1 MKRILIPVDG
11 SNTSMF
17 GVRHVVQ
24 HFMADTAME
33 IHLLNVQQPFSEDIA
48 QFSSKRNRQEFHR
61 EQSDAALVAARK
73 ALDAHSIPYAVH
85 YAVGDSAQLIA
96 DTAAR
101 LHCDEIVMST
111 ARKNAL
117 TRLVEGS
124 VAVRVVE
131 LSTVPVEMVPG
142 PEMTK
147 LERFGIPAA
156 IAAGAA
162 ALIAAID

>member
-11 SNTSMF
+11 SETSMF

-24 HFMADTAME
+24 QFMADSAME
-33 IHLLNVQQPFSEDIA
+33 IHLLNVQPPFSQDIS
-48 QFSSKRNRQEFHR
+48 QFSSRRSRQELHR
-61 EQSDAALVAARK
+61 EQADAALVDARK

-85 YAVGDSAQLIA
+85 YAVGDSAHVIS

-101 LHCDEIVMST
+101 LHCDEIVLST
-111 ARKNAL
+111 ARKNSL

-124 VAVRVVE
+124 VAMHVVE
-131 LSTVPVEMVPG
+131 LSTVPVELVPG

-156 IAAGAA
+156 LAA
-162 ALIAAID
+162 AAAAMIAAID

>member
-17 GVRHVVQ
+17 AVRRVVKQ
-24 HFMADTAME
+24 FMADSAME
-33 IHLLNVQQPFSEDIA
+33 IHLLNVQPAFSRDIA
-48 QFSSKRNRQEFHR
+48 QFSSRRSRQELHR
-61 EQSDAALVAARK
+61 EQSDAALAAARK
-73 ALDAHSIPYAVH
+73 ELDSHSIPYAVH
-85 YAVGDSAQLIA
+85 YAVGDSAQVIA

-111 ARKNAL
+111 GRKNAL

-131 LSTVPVEMVPG
+131 LSPVPVALVPG
-142 PEMTK
+142 PEMSN

-156 IAAGAA
+156 IAAAA
-162 ALIAAID
+162 AAVIAAID